1 MSPPALT
8 VTDLTVD
15 YGPVRALREV
25 SLLVPEGGFVA
36 VLGGNGAG
44 KSTLLRAISGVL
56 GYHGG
61 TIRGGTIRSGADT
74 ADGSP
79 TRDAARGRRSG
90 RDRRPDRIV
99 RSGIVQVPEGRE
111 IFARMTVGENL
122 RAGAL
127 GAGDR
132 RSVAAARDRVLR
144 LFPVLAEREKQRAG
158 LLSGGEQQMLAIGRA
173 LMAEPRLLLLDEP
186 SLGLAPIMIGRI
198 AETIRAINGAGIA
211 VLLIEQNAAL
221 ALELASYA
229 YVLEVGAV
237 ALEGSARELA
247 SSPEVR
253 DRYLGVTSENDAAA
267 DTAIAAAGPV
277 RTLSRWTG

>member
-1 MSPPALT
+1 MSPPALA

-44 KSTLLRAISGVL
+44 KSTLLRAVSGVL
-56 GYHGG
+56 PFHGG
-61 TIRGGTIRSGADT
+61 TLRSGTITAAGTQLSG
-74 ADGSP
+74 
-79 TRDAARGRRSG
+79 
-90 RDRRPDRIV
+90 RRPDQIV
-99 RSGIVQVPEGRE
+99 RQGVVQIPEGRDV
-111 IFARMTVGENL
+111 FARMTVAENL

-127 GAGDR
+127 GARDR
-132 RSVAAARDRVLR
+132 KTVAAARERVLR
-144 LFPVLAEREKQRAG
+144 LFPVLAERERQRAG

-173 LMAEPRLLLLDEP
+173 LMAEPKLLLLDEP

-198 AETIRAINGAGIA
+198 AETIRAINAEGIA

-229 YVLEVGAV
+229 CVLEVGAV
-237 ALEGSARELA
+237 ALEGSAKELV

-253 DRYLGVTSENDAAA
+253 DRYLGITGGDEDDEAEL
-267 DTAIAAAGPV
+267 AAAGPAK
-277 RTLSRWTG
+277 TLTRWTG

>member
-1 MSPPALT
+1 
-8 VTDLTVD
+8 
-15 YGPVRALREV
+15 
-25 SLLVPEGGFVA
+25 
-36 VLGGNGAG
+36 
-44 KSTLLRAISGVL
+44 
-56 GYHGG
+56 
-61 TIRGGTIRSGADT
+61 
-74 ADGSP
+74 
-79 TRDAARGRRSG
+79 
-90 RDRRPDRIV
+90 
-99 RSGIVQVPEGRE
+99 
-111 IFARMTVGENL
+111 
-122 RAGAL
+122 
-127 GAGDR
+127 
-132 RSVAAARDRVLR
+132 VLR

-173 LMAEPRLLLLDEP
+173 LMAEPKLLLLDEP

-198 AETIRAINGAGIA
+198 AETIRAINGEGIA

-237 ALEGSARELA
+237 ALEGSAPELA

-267 DTAIAAAGPV
+267 DNALAAAAPA

>member
-8 VTDLTVD
+8 VNDLSVD

-25 SLLVPEGGFVA
+25 SLRVPEGGFAA

-44 KSTLLRAISGVL
+44 KTTLLRAVSGVL
-56 GYHGG
+56 PFHGG
-61 TIRGGTIRSGADT
+61 TVRAGRIAAAGTSLRG
-74 ADGSP
+74 
-79 TRDAARGRRSG
+79 
-90 RDRRPDRIV
+90 RRPDRIV
-99 RSGIVQVPEGRE
+99 GQGVVQVPEGRE

-127 GAGDR
+127 GARDR
-132 RSVAAARDRVLR
+132 RAVAAARDRVLR
-144 LFPVLAEREKQRAG
+144 LFPVLAERERQRAG

-173 LMAEPRLLLLDEP
+173 LMAGPRLLLLDEP
-186 SLGLAPIMIGRI
+186 SLGLAPIMIDRI
-198 AETIRAINGAGIA
+198 AATIRAINGEGIA

-221 ALELASYA
+221 ALELASHA

-237 ALEGSARELA
+237 ALEGPAPELA

-253 DRYLGVTSENDAAA
+253 DRYLGVSTGAAEEEPV
-267 DTAIAAAGPV
+267 AAGPA
-277 RTLSRWTG
+277 RTLGRWTG

>member
-25 SLLVPEGGFVA
+25 SLTVPEAGFAA
-36 VLGGNGAG
+36 VLGSNGAG
-44 KSTLLRAISGVL
+44 KSTLLRAVSGVL
-56 GYHGG
+56 PYHGG
-61 TIRGGTIRSGADT
+61 TVRSGAVT
-74 ADGSP
+74 AAG
-79 TRDAARGRRSG
+79 TALHGRRA
-90 RDRRPDRIV
+90 DQIV
-99 RSGIVQVPEGRE
+99 RQGVVQVPEGRE
-111 IFARMTVGENL
+111 VFARMSVADNL

-127 GAGDR
+127 GARDR
-132 RSVAAARDRVLR
+132 RSVAAARERVLR

-198 AETIRAINGAGIA
+198 AETIRAINGEGIA
-211 VLLIEQNAAL
+211 VLLIEQNATL
-221 ALELASYA
+221 ALQLASYA

-237 ALEGSARELA
+237 ALEGPAAELA
-247 SSPEVR
+247 ASAEIR
-253 DRYLGVTSENDAAA
+253 DRYLGVSQEATEDE
-267 DTAIAAAGPV
+267 IAAAGPA
-277 RTLSRWTG
+277 RTLARWSG

>member
-1 MSPPALT
+1 MSPPALA
-8 VTDLTVD
+8 VTGLTVG

-25 SLLVPEGGFVA
+25 SLLVPEGGFAA

-56 GYHGG
+56 PFHGG
-61 TIRGGTIRSGADT
+61 TVRGGTITASGT
-74 ADGSP
+74 ELHG
-79 TRDAARGRRSG
+79 
-90 RDRRPDRIV
+90 RRPDQIV
-99 RSGIVQVPEGRE
+99 RQGVVQIPEGRDV
-111 IFARMTVGENL
+111 FSRMTVAENL

-127 GAGDR
+127 GAR
-132 RSVAAARDRVLR
+132 NRKSVAAARERVLR
-144 LFPVLAEREKQRAG
+144 LFPVLAERERQRAG

-198 AETIRAINGAGIA
+198 AETIRAINAEGIA

-221 ALELASYA
+221 ALELSSYA

-237 ALEGSARELA
+237 ALEGTSAELA
-247 SSPEVR
+247 ESQEVR
-253 DRYLGVTSENDAAA
+253 DRYLGVGAHDEDDDAEL
-267 DTAIAAAGPV
+267 AAAGPA
-277 RTLSRWTG
+277 RTLRRWTG

>member
-1 MSPPALT
+1 MSPPALA
-8 VTDLTVD
+8 VTGLTVD
-15 YGPVRALREV
+15 YGPVRALRDV

-56 GYHGG
+56 PFHGG
-61 TIRGGTIRSGADT
+61 VVREGGI
-74 ADGSP
+74 
-79 TRDAARGRRSG
+79 AAAGTSLRGRR
-90 RDRRPDRIV
+90 PDQIV
-99 RSGIVQVPEGRE
+99 RQGVVQIPEGRDV
-111 IFARMTVGENL
+111 FARMTVAENL

-127 GAGDR
+127 GVRDR
-132 RSVAAARDRVLR
+132 AAVAAARDRVLR
-144 LFPVLAEREKQRAG
+144 LFPVLAERERQRAG

-173 LMAEPRLLLLDEP
+173 LMAGPRLLLLDEP

-198 AETIRAINGAGIA
+198 AETISAINGEGIA

-247 SSPEVR
+247 ASPEVR
-253 DRYLGVTSENDAAA
+253 DRYLGITGDADDEPDPSAE
-267 DTAIAAAGPV
+267 GPV
-277 RTLSRWTG
+277 KTLTRWSG